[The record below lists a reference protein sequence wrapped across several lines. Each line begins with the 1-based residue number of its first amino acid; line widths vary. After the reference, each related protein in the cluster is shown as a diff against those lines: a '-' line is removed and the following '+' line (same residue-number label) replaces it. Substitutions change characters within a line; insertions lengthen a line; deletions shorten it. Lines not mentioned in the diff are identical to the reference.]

1 MLQFLSSF
9 SAVYE
14 AGGDKLL
21 VQLLQND
28 SPAAV
33 VHAAAVLI
41 NMGSQEV
48 LRSSILSHGAMQALL
63 KPLHS
68 NDKPTLISA
77 TQAVAALACDAEGR
91 TEVCSIISI
100 CYHYP
105 LQVILLD

>member
-1 MLQFLSSF
+1 MLHFLSSL

-21 VQLLQND
+21 VQLLQNG

-33 VHAAAVLI
+33 LQAAAVL
-41 NMGSQEV
+41 NSMASQEV
-48 LRSSILSHGAMQALL
+48 LRSSILSHGAMRALV

-68 NDKPTLISA
+68 TDKPTLFSA
-77 TQAVAALACDAEGR
+77 IQAVAALACDAEGR
-91 TEVCSIISI
+91 AEVCLYSYITG
-100 CYHYP
+100 